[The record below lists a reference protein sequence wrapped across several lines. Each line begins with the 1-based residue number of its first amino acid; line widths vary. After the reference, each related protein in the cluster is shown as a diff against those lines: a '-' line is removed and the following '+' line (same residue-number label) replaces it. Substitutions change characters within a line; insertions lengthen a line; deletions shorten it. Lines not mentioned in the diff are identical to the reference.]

1 MKLLRGFSGSKPQ
14 RGEDRI
20 GGSLIGLPPDPLLDP
35 REALGGL
42 VDVVA
47 VGDVDKGFEQLLEAL
62 GATEDRARR
71 IVGSAAARRA
81 HRGPH
86 SIDLSHPSAFSRG
99 IEAVTQTRPVA
110 A

>member
-1 MKLLRGFSGSKPQ
+1 MKLLRDFSGSKPQ

-20 GGSLIGLPPDPLLDP
+20 GGSLLGLPPDPVLDP

-47 VGDVDKGFEQLLEAL
+47 VGDVDNGLEQLLEAL
-62 GATEDRARR
+62 GATKGRAGRFAAR
-71 IVGSAAARRA
+71 AAARRVY
-81 HRGPH
+81 RGPH
-86 SIDLSHPSAFSRG
+86 AIDLSHPSAFSRG
-99 IEAVTQTRPVA
+99 FEAVTQTRPVA